1 MKITVTF
8 LYIILLITNSSD
20 LFSFNKKNPSVIQF
34 ISGKVVDERGFP
46 IPYIKVITGK
56 NETQT
61 DIAGKFNFMNIPV
74 NYDITI
80 AERYSSTAVIYKELT
95 VSNPNLVFFG
105 EIEDNYSNFIKLKIR
120 FPKLLSGETGY
131 FKFISQDV
139 FENKV
144 SEAKE
149 GDSIVNMSVK
159 WPMYQNVLKGQ
170 VVYISKNDS
179 GYRFIKFRQIIL
191 DKFKKSQEIKYDSKP
206 GSKITTSKLN
216 IYFPDDY
223 YFSKDFSVSTDFFN
237 YDKSSGIKFFED
249 ESSDNQFRISV
260 PDNLPMT
267 FKLRITGY
275 ARRKDGTEFLNTSY
289 ASPGNNIKIESE
301 NPPELL
307 TPQNNILSAD
317 GNTRF
322 SYSSGSGAGIY
333 VAEFRSKNP
342 AMRFFIVT
350 GRNEVYLN
358 YLSRNEFGSGSIQF
372 EWSVRKFTT
381 YFNVDEFVKPPVFKN
396 DFGYKAV
403 TLSSRRY
410 FKTGFY

>member
-34 ISGKVVDERGFP
+34 ISGKVVDEKGFP

-206 GSKITTSKLN
+206 GSKITSSKLN

>member
-1 MKITVTF
+1 MKITVTL
-8 LYIILLITNSSD
+8 LYFIFLITISSD
-20 LFSFNKKNPSVIQF
+20 SFSFNKKNPSEIQF
-34 ISGKVVDERGFP
+34 INGKVVDERGFP
-46 IPYIKVITGK
+46 IPYIKVISGK

-80 AERYSSTAVIYKELT
+80 AERYSSTAVIYKDLT

-120 FPKLLSGETGY
+120 FPKLISGETGY

-206 GSKITTSKLN
+206 GTKITTSKLN

-249 ESSDNQFRISV
+249 ESSENQFRISV

-275 ARRKDGTEFLNTSY
+275 AKRKDGTEFLNTSY

-322 SYSSGSGAGIY
+322 SYSAGSGAGIY

-358 YLSRNEFGSGSIQF
+358 YLSRNEFGSGSVQF
-372 EWSVRKFTT
+372 EWSVRKFMT

>member
-1 MKITVTF
+1 MKITVTL
-8 LYIILLITNSSD
+8 LYIIFFITISSD
-20 LFSFNKKNPSVIQF
+20 SFSFDKKNPSEIQF

-56 NETQT
+56 NEAQT

-80 AERYSSTAVIYKELT
+80 AERYSSTAVIYKDLT

-120 FPKLLSGETGY
+120 FPKLISGETGY

-149 GDSIVNMSVK
+149 GDSIINLSVK

-206 GSKITTSKLN
+206 GTKITTSKLN
-216 IYFPDDY
+216 VYFPDDY

-249 ESSDNQFRISV
+249 ESSENQFRISV

-275 ARRKDGTEFLNTSY
+275 AKRKDGTEFLNTSY

-322 SYSSGSGAGIY
+322 SYSAGSGAGIY

-372 EWSVRKFTT
+372 EWSVRKFMT

>member
-95 VSNPNLVFFG
+95 VSNPNLIFFG

>member
-191 DKFKKSQEIKYDSKP
+191 DKFKKSQDIKYDSKP